1 MRMMFGCN
9 AHVCVATAVCV
20 SIKIAQCHILIIL
33 NSVKIAVHL
42 VLLIWV
48 LVVGAAVRYQRSSL
62 SPSTSQ
68 GH

>member
-1 MRMMFGCN
+1 MMFGCN

-48 LVVGAAVRYQRSSL
+48 LVVRYQRSSL

>member
-1 MRMMFGCN
+1 MMFGCN

-42 VLLIWV
+42 VLLI
-48 LVVGAAVRYQRSSL
+48 
-62 SPSTSQ
+62 
-68 GH
+68 